1 MKLAPDDKGYL
12 LVCLCKNGK
21 QKTLRVHVAMAM
33 SFWGFVPCGYKI
45 VVDHHNNINTDNRIE
60 NLRLITQRKN
70 SSKDKKNGTS
80 EFTGVNWSK
89 QAKKWASQIHINGK
103 KKHLGYFTN
112 EIDAHLAYQEALSR
126 IK

>member
-1 MKLAPDDKGYL
+1 MIKVIYWFVYVKMENRKHCVYTLQWQCLFGDSF
-12 LVCLCKNGK
+12 LVDIN
-21 QKTLRVHVAMAM
+21 
-33 SFWGFVPCGYKI
+33 
-45 VVDHHNNINTDNRIE
+45 NNINTDNRIE